1 MAIEYDPEKNK
12 QNIKDRGISFD
23 EFKNLDFESAIIEVD
38 NRKDYGEDR
47 HIIQA
52 KLNNRLYIAVI
63 TIRGD
68 DITRVI
74 SLRKANKKE
83 VKRYEEAL
91 N

>member
-1 MAIEYDPEKNK
+1 MAIEYDLEKSQ
-12 QNIKDRGISFD
+12 QNIKARGISFD
-23 EFKNLDFESAIIEVD
+23 EFENLDFETASIEVD
-38 NRKDYGEDR
+38 NRKNYGEDR

-52 KLNNRLYIAVI
+52 KLNGRLHIAVI

-74 SLRKANKKE
+74 SLRRANRKE
-83 VKRYEEAL
+83 VKCYEETL

>member
-23 EFKNLDFESAIIEVD
+23 EFENLDFATASIEVD
-38 NRKDYGEDR
+38 NRKNYGEDR

-52 KLNNRLYIAVI
+52 KLNGRLHIAVI

-83 VKRYEEAL
+83 VTRYEEAL